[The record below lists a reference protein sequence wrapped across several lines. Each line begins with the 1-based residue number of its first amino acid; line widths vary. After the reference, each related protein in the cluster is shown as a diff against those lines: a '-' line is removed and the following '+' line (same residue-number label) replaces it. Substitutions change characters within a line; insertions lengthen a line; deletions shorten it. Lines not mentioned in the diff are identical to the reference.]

1 MVKNKSSLFFLNKMN
16 LRNIKNNL
24 MQFISIIAIGAI
36 AVTLFVGLLSNAD
49 VFENQVNEV
58 YSNGNLASLWVT
70 TKTFDSEDESNISSF
85 LSDEDELSSR
95 FYLPTNMSN
104 HNVNLAI
111 VHSLPEIS
119 KPYGEIDGDF
129 SEGFLLVDNDL
140 KQKENSSKTGLFNLN
155 DEITFSFDIS
165 SYELNLTQDIL
176 EFICKDNKSNCLSG
190 DKLSIKSNI
199 TGFMNYPENITK
211 ASYNSS
217 VVLMDDNTLKDSL
230 FNFVEENFKKE
241 FQQTIFGIIC
251 DSIGFNSDGEYLTN
265 PNQYLIKCNDNDVD
279 RLEKEIN
286 DYFLNKEEN
295 NLYMITERE
304 NMPFYVTID
313 NDVTQARQFTFVFP
327 MVFFVVAI
335 LVILTTLSQMVLKD
349 RSNIGTLKAIGVKN
363 NQILISYL
371 LVTFT
376 LVSISIFIGCII
388 GPLIIPSILGN
399 KYQIIYSLPTKHYVF
414 PVLEAIIA
422 CSLFILVSLC
432 VTYFI
437 TRKEIS
443 LKPSESM
450 RPKAVRIKRLGKEI
464 KSDKKTAYFSLRMAI
479 RNILMNKSKSIMV
492 IFGVLGCTA
501 LLVCGFGI
509 EDTVNY
515 GISYD
520 MKNFYSQDITL
531 TFNTNKRREDLT
543 NDFKTIDGIKH
554 YELTYSTSTTAYV
567 DEGPQM
573 DTQLYVIPDNPQYK
587 SVNFSIDTVA
597 ISQKVSRNIGFNDGD
612 LITFSYNSTLYTC
625 KVEIV
630 YEAFFYHGILIHESN
645 PIIKENSLS
654 YLGACIKLYDE
665 SEAKD
670 IKNELKKFTYVS
682 DCKTK
687 EDWQNNVNDVM
698 SGVLVMTNAVKIF
711 AIMLGIVVLYNLTL
725 MNFKE
730 RNRDIA
736 TLKVL
741 GFSSRETMLSLLFE
755 SIILTF
761 IGVILGM
768 ISGYPF
774 LLAVMMTNIVA
785 LVEYIYV
792 IYPITFVYSFIL
804 TFVVSIII
812 NLVLSMR
819 IKKVKM
825 IESLKSVE

>member
-1 MVKNKSSLFFLNKMN
+1 MS

-58 YSNGNLASLWVT
+58 YTEGNLASLWVT
-70 TKTFDSEDESNISSF
+70 TKSYDEEDEEKISSLLF
-85 LSDEDELSSR
+85 DGDEISSR
-95 FYLPTNMSN
+95 FYIPTNMSN
-104 HNVNLAI
+104 HSVNLSV
-111 VHSLPEIS
+111 VHTLPTVS
-119 KPYGEIDGDF
+119 KPYGKIEGNYD
-129 SEGFLLVDNDL
+129 EGFLLVDQDL
-140 KQKENSSKTGLFNLN
+140 HQTSSSKSGLFNIG
-155 DEITFSFDIS
+155 DQITFSFDIS
-165 SYELNLTQDIL
+165 SYDIELVSDMVEL
-176 EFICKDNKSNCLSG
+176 FCKEGKENCLEG
-190 DKLSIKSNI
+190 DKLSIQSEI

-217 VVLMDDNTLKDSL
+217 IVLMDDKAFKKALLS
-230 FNFVEENFKKE
+230 FVEENFKDE
-241 FQQTIFGIIC
+241 VTIDGFEISSVQNLVFEYIC
-251 DSIGFNSDGEYLTN
+251 ESIGFNSEGEYLTN
-265 PNQYLIKCNDNDVD
+265 PNQYLIRCSDKDINRIDD
-279 RLEKEIN
+279 EIESYFSKKEN
-286 DYFLNKEEN
+286 N
-295 NLYMITERE
+295 NLYMVTKRE

-363 NQILISYL
+363 SHILLSYMVIS
-371 LVTFT
+371 FT
-376 LVSISIFIGCII
+376 LVLISIIIGCVI

-399 KYQIIYSLPTKHYVF
+399 KYQIIYSLPIKHYVF
-414 PVLEAIIA
+414 PFAEAIIA
-422 CSLFILVSLC
+422 SISFIAISLLVTFL
-432 VTYFI
+432 V

-450 RPKAVRIKRLGKEI
+450 RPKITKIKHLGKEI
-464 KSDKKTAYFSLRMAI
+464 KSEKKTSYFSLRMAI
-479 RNILMNKSKSIMV
+479 RNIFMNKSKSIMV
-492 IFGVLGCTA
+492 MIGVLGCTA

-515 GISYD
+515 GISFD
-520 MKNFYSQDITL
+520 LQNFYSQDITL
-531 TFNTNKRREDLT
+531 TFNGSKSKADIEED
-543 NDFKTIDGIKH
+543 FSKIDGIEQ
-554 YELTYSTSTTAYV
+554 YELTYSTATTAYIG
-567 DEGPQM
+567 DGKQM

-587 SVNFSIDTVA
+587 NVSFPIDSIA
-597 ISQKVSRNIGFNDGD
+597 ISQKVSRNIDFETGD
-612 LITFSYNSTLYTC
+612 EVSFTYNSTIYKC
-625 KVEIV
+625 KAIV
-630 YEAFFYHGILIHESN
+630 YDAFFYHGIMIHESN
-645 PIIKENSLS
+645 PIIKSGSLS
-654 YLGACIKLYDE
+654 YLGACLKISDNVNVI
-665 SEAKD
+665 D
-670 IKNELKKFTYVS
+670 IKEEFSSLPYVS
-682 DCKTK
+682 DCKSK
-687 EDWQNNVNDVM
+687 DDWQNNVNDVM
-698 SGVLVMTNAVKIF
+698 SGVLVMTNAVKVF

-741 GFSSRETMLSLLFE
+741 GFSSNETMLSLLFE

-761 IGVILGM
+761 IGVVLGM
-768 ISGYPF
+768 ACGYPF
-774 LLAVMMTNIVA
+774 LLAVMKTNIVA

-804 TFVVSIII
+804 TFIVSILI
-812 NLVLSMR
+812 NLILSLR